1 MAHRPD
7 PKLWA
12 SRRPFGIGLQRPNNY
27 WEVVRAALRSRNHPR
42 YAWRVLTQGVCDG
55 CALGTSGMKDWTLDG
70 THLCNVRLRLL
81 ELNTMDALDPAP
93 LADVSSL
100 AGSSAAQLRALGRLP
115 VPLLRRAGEP
125 GFTPVTWDT
134 ALDLCSERIT
144 ATTPDR
150 IAAFLTSRGMPNE
163 SYYAAQKALRALGSP
178 NIDNAARI
186 CHSPSAYA
194 LRDGLGVTAATCS
207 YTDLIGS
214 DLVVFIGANPANNQP
229 VTMKYLLAAR
239 RAGTRVVCV
248 NPHREPGM
256 DRYWVPSDPESALFG
271 TKMTDRWFQVA
282 TGGDLAFLV
291 GTLKALD
298 ACGGV
303 DHAFVAGHT
312 TGFDAASTA
321 AAGADWAQLERG
333 CGLPRGEMEAFAAEL
348 AAAKTCVLVW
358 SMGATQHVFG
368 EDNVRAIVNLALARG
383 FVGREHCGLM
393 PIRGHSGVQGGAEMG
408 CYATSLPGHR
418 PVSDAGAAELSA
430 LWGFDV
436 PARRGLTAPEMLDA
450 ADAGELDVL
459 ISAGGNFLEVLPDPD
474 WVRGALARIPL
485 RVHLDIV
492 LSPQM
497 LVEPAGDVLV
507 LPAATRYESPGGVTE
522 TSTERRVI
530 FSPEIAGGP
539 GRIGQARPE
548 WQVFGDIAARA
559 RPDLAAVA
567 RFSGTAEIRAEIA
580 RVVPGYDRIAELRE
594 RGDQFQIGGTRLCE
608 GAVFPTPD
616 GLARFSPTPLP
627 EPPPPD
633 GLLRL
638 STRRA
643 KQFNSMVQADRDGLT
658 GAVRDDV
665 LLNAGDAAA
674 LGIADGAPVVVRNA
688 HGELRGSARVV
699 PIRSG
704 DVQVHWPEGNV
715 LLGRERRS
723 AESGVPDYNARV
735 SVEPAG

>member
-1 MAHRPD
+1 
-7 PKLWA
+7 
-12 SRRPFGIGLQRPNNY
+12 
-27 WEVVRAALRSRNHPR
+27 
-42 YAWRVLTQGVCDG
+42 
-55 CALGTSGMKDWTLDG
+55 
-70 THLCNVRLRLL
+70 
-81 ELNTMDALDPAP
+81 
-93 LADVSSL
+93 
-100 AGSSAAQLRALGRLP
+100 
-115 VPLLRRAGEP
+115 
-125 GFTPVTWDT
+125 
-134 ALDLCSERIT
+134 
-144 ATTPDR
+144 
-150 IAAFLTSRGMPNE
+150 
-163 SYYAAQKALRALGSP
+163 
-178 NIDNAARI
+178 
-186 CHSPSAYA
+186 
-194 LRDGLGVTAATCS
+194 
-207 YTDLIGS
+207 
-214 DLVVFIGANPANNQP
+214 
-229 VTMKYLLAAR
+229 
-239 RAGTRVVCV
+239 
-248 NPHREPGM
+248 
-256 DRYWVPSDPESALFG
+256 
-271 TKMTDRWFQVA
+271 
-282 TGGDLAFLV
+282 
-291 GTLKALD
+291 
-298 ACGGV
+298 
-303 DHAFVAGHT
+303 
-312 TGFDAASTA
+312 
-321 AAGADWAQLERG
+321 
-333 CGLPRGEMEAFAAEL
+333 
-348 AAAKTCVLVW
+348 
-358 SMGATQHVFG
+358 MGATQHVFG

-474 WVRGALARIPL
+474 WVRGALAKIPL

-559 RPDLAAVA
+559 RPDRAAVA
-567 RFSGTAEIRAEIA
+567 RFTGTAEIRAEIA
-580 RVVPGYDRIAELRE
+580 RIVPGYERIADLRE
-594 RGDQFQIGGTRLCE
+594 RGDQFQIGGPRLCE
-608 GAVFPTPD
+608 GAVFPTP
-616 GLARFSPTPLP
+616 GGRARFSPTPLP
-627 EPPPPD
+627 DPPPQD

-643 KQFNSMVQADRDGLT
+643 KQFNSMVQAERDGIT
-658 GAVRDDV
+658 GAVRGDV
-665 LLNAGDAAA
+665 LLNAADARA
-674 LGIADGAPVVVRNA
+674 LGIADGAPVIVRSP
-688 HGELRGSARVV
+688 HGQLRGSARLG